1 MSMIQ
6 EYAVDPEV
14 FSTLSG
20 VNQVAA
26 HFGWDQGRLIAM
38 YPKWKTWKSLAKR
51 AVTEQQDVKRKSI
64 LEKIGKLN
72 DKQKL
77 IDLGRNNGI
86 GNYDG
91 AIDWLLNARGEHSRR
106 PFRAV
111 IAKDEHSPELGLHH
125 VDEVDF
131 DVEPFSRSVPCWI
144 PRKAAQM
151 ANALGPLLRAS
162 RSIKLIDPHFHPGE
176 ERFLNP
182 LRAFI
187 AESTKCPPLTHL
199 EIHTSRT
206 VKGAPPKVDWE
217 RACRANLAA
226 LVPSGVPMTVYR
238 WSTWSGG
245 ETFHARYVA
254 TEVAAV
260 NIEHGLDEGNDG
272 ESTQASVLNE
282 VGRSHVWNLFTPDS
296 NAYLCED
303 VVELP

>member
-1 MSMIQ
+1 MIQ

-38 YPKWKTWKSLAKR
+38 YPKWRTWKSLAKK

-77 IDLGRNNGI
+77 IDLGRNDGT

-91 AIDWLLNARGEHSRR
+91 SIDWLLNTRDEHSRR
-106 PFRAV
+106 PFCAV
-111 IAKDEHSPELGLHH
+111 IARNGHSPELGVHH
-125 VDEVDF
+125 LEEVDF

-144 PRKAAQM
+144 PRKATQM

-187 AESTKCPPLTHL
+187 AEATSCAPLTHL
-199 EIHTSRT
+199 EIHTSRPLRDSST
-206 VKGAPPKVDWE
+206 TAEWE
-217 RACRANLAA
+217 RACLANLPA
-226 LVPSGVPMTVYR
+226 LLPSEVKMIVYR
-238 WSTWSGG
+238 WSTKSSG
-245 ETFHARYVA
+245 EALHARYII
-254 TEVAAV
+254 TEVAGV
-260 NIEHGLDEGNDG
+260 NIEHGLDEGDDG
-272 ESTQASVLNE
+272 ESTQVNILNE
-282 VGRSHVWNLFTPDS
+282 DGRSHVWNLFTPDS

-303 VVELP
+303 VVQLP